1 MHIINRHMLRFNDAS
16 CVPLLQQT
24 DDDGRDFVA
33 IARPVKAGARAF
45 SVVSEFFQISIE
57 MNESFVFDRA
67 SFIAQSLPILDRTD
81 CRFAPLTKSGDEIA
95 QRAVQL
101 LVAQSLQ

>member
-1 MHIINRHMLRFNDAS
+1 M
-16 CVPLLQQT
+16 
-24 DDDGRDFVA
+24 A

-45 SVVSEFFQISIE
+45 SVVREVFQISIE

-67 SFIAQSLPILDRTD
+67 SFITQSLPILDRTD

-95 QRAVQL
+95 QRVVQL
-101 LVAQSLQ
+101 LVAQSLQCVLIGWRKCRVYNEKALRRARRKA